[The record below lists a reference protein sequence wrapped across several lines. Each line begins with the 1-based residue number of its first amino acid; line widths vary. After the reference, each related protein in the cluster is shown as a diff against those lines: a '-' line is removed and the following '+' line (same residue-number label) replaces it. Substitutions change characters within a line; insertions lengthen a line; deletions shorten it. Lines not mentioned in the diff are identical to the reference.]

1 MAIPFEDAKRK
12 KERGQTNEE
21 FLDWVKKEVIDFK
34 EIAIVVR
41 KQSDVVTTYYSQNE
55 TLSLL
60 GTLEVAKQQ
69 IIEDM
74 QV

>member
-21 FLDWVKKEVIDFK
+21 FLDWIKKEVIDFK

-41 KQSDVVTTYYSQNE
+41 NQSDVVTTYYSQNE

-60 GTLEVAKQQ
+60 GALEVAKQQ
-69 IIEDM
+69 IIESM

>member
-41 KQSDVVTTYYSQNE
+41 NQSDVVTTYYSQNE

-60 GTLEVAKQQ
+60 GALEVAKQQ
-69 IIEDM
+69 IIESM